1 MFMAITPEPIAGAPN
16 NDSMPA
22 LTIYLLNILA
32 KAAISQFCSEA
43 GANPKAAD
51 PIGVILISVFSQ
63 PKYMWRG
70 KTLIDIL
77 MAKLRVVCPVL
88 FGVRGSDK
96 TEEGRARLGWR
107 KDENGKWISEQE
119 HNDRMTGLGSGFASL
134 CFRDFS
140 KSSLV
145 NPCPPYIYW
154 QALAAITLT
163 PKGETSSTQF
173 VVLKAMID
181 NYVKM
186 FLTFYGRIGLWAL
199 RAALNEFPLRADKD
213 NVAASSC
220 KVLAEKIQRD
230 TGVQFI
236 MEPKK

>member
-1 MFMAITPEPIAGAPN
+1 MAIIPDPIEGAS
-16 NDSMPA
+16 DSMPI
-22 LTIYLLNILA
+22 LTLYLLNILA
-32 KAAISQFCSEA
+32 KAAISQFCTEA
-43 GANPKAAD
+43 GANPKAAE

-63 PKYMWRG
+63 ARYMWRG

-77 MAKLRVVCPVL
+77 MAKYRVVCPVL

-107 KDENGKWISEQE
+107 KENGKWISEQE
-119 HNDRMTGLGSGFASL
+119 HNDRMTGLGAGFASL

-140 KSSLV
+140 KSRLV
-145 NPCPPYIYW
+145 NPCPPYLYW

-163 PKGETSSTQF
+163 PSGETSSTQF

-186 FLTFYGRIGLWAL
+186 FLTFYGTIGFSAL
-199 RAALNEFPLRADKD
+199 RSALNEFPLRADKD

-220 KVLAEKIQRD
+220 KVLAEKISRD
-230 TGVQFI
+230 TGLQFLSV
-236 MEPKK
+236 PKK